1 VRADNCFVLQTITS
15 VKIFFRFHVLQQTGR
30 FVSAMPE
37 RDKPSSPSP
46 GPNFVRRVPDGDT
59 HARHVC
65 AQCEYIHYANPK
77 IVVGAVVTHGDHILL
92 CRRAIEPRKN
102 FWTLPAGYLE
112 EHETPEAGAMREA
125 REEANADIAIDSLL
139 AIYAV
144 PHISQVHLMY
154 RAKLARPGFSAGP
167 ESLDV
172 KLFSWE
178 EIPWGELAFPSVKWA
193 LDHWKESK
201 ELKGFSPFTNP
212 IWVPGRTA

>member
-1 VRADNCFVLQTITS
+1 VD
-15 VKIFFRFHVLQQTGR
+15 
-30 FVSAMPE
+30 
-37 RDKPSSPSP
+37 
-46 GPNFVRRVPDGDT
+46 
-59 HARHVC
+59 
-65 AQCEYIHYANPK
+65 
-77 IVVGAVVTHGDHILL
+77 GDHILL

-125 REEANADIAIDSLL
+125 REEANAEIAIDSLL
-139 AIYAV
+139 AVYAV

-154 RAKLARPGFSAGP
+154 RAKLAQPAFSAGP
-167 ESLDV
+167 ESLEV

-201 ELKGFSPFTNP
+201 DLKGFSPFTNP
-212 IWVPGRTA
+212 IWVPGAKA